1 VKKANT
7 GQKPMEDL
15 KETVSSVQLVSNVM
29 KVKKTEVLPAQK
41 RTTAPLETPNFVL
54 LVPMVQTKLE
64 KFHLIN
70 VYLVLQETTALMALL
85 SQQMQDITHLK
96 LVLPF
101 LMHFTNALLDS
112 TVLAQETQSTKDVL
126 VPLATIAQQE
136 PQNTS
141 MLITSALKE
150 HGVTG

>member
-1 VKKANT
+1 
-7 GQKPMEDL
+7 
-15 KETVSSVQLVSNVM
+15 
-29 KVKKTEVLPAQK
+29 
-41 RTTAPLETPNFVL
+41 
-54 LVPMVQTKLE
+54 
-64 KFHLIN
+64 
-70 VYLVLQETTALMALL
+70 MALL

-136 PQNTS
+136 PQNTN